1 MRCHLCFSLTSVN
14 PLLVPSWSPVLPCC
28 GSPAHFFAPCS
39 VSLVSPPVS
48 YPLPA
53 CLRRWKRAAQLWCS
67 PLRSLQTHLQVKHSL
82 ITLMQISQGAVSTQP
97 VKCLFYKHKDLS
109 LFASNS
115 MKNRHGGTCLSHQ
128 CYGGGS
134 RRIPGAHW
142 SDRSTGSAMADPVS
156 KNKVEK
162 W

>member
-1 MRCHLCFSLTSVN
+1 MN
-14 PLLVPSWSPVLPCC
+14 PLLVPSWSPVLQCC

-48 YPLPA
+48 SRLPQKV
-53 CLRRWKRAAQLWCS
+53 KRTAQLLCS

-97 VKCLFYKHKDLS
+97 GKCLFYKHEDLS

-115 MKNRHGGTCLSHQ
+115 MKNRHGGTCLEHQ

-156 KNKVEK
+156 QNKVEK
-162 W
+162 